1 MFFLKAVKQHINT
14 RYHSVGKCCVEHVL
28 CPRGLFFL
36 LLTRQVEREEKRSG
50 LGEPA
55 DAQGLQ
61 GVGRMRERSERPPGI
76 AAWLWSKQVC
86 ARRENKARVGGGGPL
101 VVCWREGKSSPTAE
115 ISWQEDEL
123 KCQSHWH
130 CLHFKVSFNIYHL
143 SLTWRQYVE
152 ICSYLHQP
160 PPPHLREI
168 PENICPLHCP
178 YFFIFTLTSPKF
190 NIYPFELHSDCLSQD
205 KTNPEYTPCHY
216 H

>member
-1 MFFLKAVKQHINT
+1 MLYGACSLSQRT
-14 RYHSVGKCCVEHVL
+14 
-28 CPRGLFFL
+28 FFL

-61 GVGRMRERSERPPGI
+61 GVGRMREKSERSPGI

-86 ARRENKARVGGGGPL
+86 ARGENEARVGGGGPL

-115 ISWQEDEL
+115 ISWQENEL

-130 CLHFKVSFNIYHL
+130 CLHLKASFNIYHL

-152 ICSYLHQP
+152 ICSYLYICISP
-160 PPPHLREI
+160 PPPTLRNTWKYLPPTLPI
-168 PENICPLHCP
+168 IF
-178 YFFIFTLTSPKF
+178 YFHF
-190 NIYPFELHSDCLSQD
+190 NKH
-205 KTNPEYTPCHY
+205 
-216 H
+216 